1 MGNFNISG
9 DLHPKQRKV
18 FSLRQKEGEIKFST
32 AKYSDTSAKL
42 QDISAVLD
50 DGTLISELYYLATT
64 TDVNVSLV
72 NSEMRDKDGFYA
84 AILAKKWGIVI
95 EAAKRT
101 RLVTTQKGI
110 RRMIHPSLM
119 KQYKLMIC
127 TCVIAAILTQLY

>member
-1 MGNFNISG
+1 
-9 DLHPKQRKV
+9 
-18 FSLRQKEGEIKFST
+18 
-32 AKYSDTSAKL
+32 
-42 QDISAVLD
+42 
-50 DGTLISELYYLATT
+50 
-64 TDVNVSLV
+64 LV

-84 AILAKKWGIVI
+84 AILANKWGIVI